1 MFDFQAV
8 HDAAVEKVAAAARR
22 CVAGDFLLERGA
34 RARRL
39 LIVEAEE
46 TARRAIRDTFAFEPA
61 DFTSYCEALPDLLD
75 AYVLT
80 TGNFGDVIAETIRQR
95 LHRDVMPDVL
105 LVLHEVCRDENAY
118 DMLDGLESVIKDD
131 LDPIP
136 QFLSHRLVR
145 LMADCREAPGVESL
159 EALSRYMDS
168 EASWLRGLANSLDIA
183 DPPTAAYAVRGARR
197 LQEAA
202 DLYELVRRLDLVDA
216 FCQRR
221 PEAAEA
227 RGRTAR

>member
-1 MFDFQAV
+1 MFDFQLL

-22 CVAGDFLLERGA
+22 CIDGEFLLERGA

-61 DFTSYCEALPDLLD
+61 KFAAYCEALPDLLD
-75 AYVLT
+75 SYVLT
-80 TGNFGDVIAETIRQR
+80 TGDLGDVIAETIRQR
-95 LHRDVMPDVL
+95 LHRAVMPDILTVL
-105 LVLHEVCRDENAY
+105 YEGRWNERVDDV
-118 DMLDGLESVIKDD
+118 LDGLETVIKED

-136 QFLSHRLVR
+136 QFLRHRLVR
-145 LMADCREAPGVESL
+145 LMADCREEPGVGTIEV
-159 EALSRYMDS
+159 LSRYMTS
-168 EASWLRGLANSLDIA
+168 EATGLRALAHSLDIA

-202 DLYELVRRLDLVDA
+202 DFYELVRHLDLVET

-221 PEAAEA
+221 PETAEA
-227 RGRTAR
+227 R